1 MTFLA
6 FVNIKTFN
14 NKNDLYDLVELTL
27 KEIRDKQEMTKYTT
41 KIFTRK
47 W

>member
-14 NKNDLYDLVELTL
+14 NKNDPYNLAELTL
-27 KEIRDKQEMTKYTT
+27 KEIKRQAKK
-41 KIFTRK
+41 
-47 W
+47 